1 LLRDVRGM
9 LLAIALLLLVFQCLW
24 AKITDRIL
32 GQLAPFFTM
41 LASAGGLKL
50 QDVED
55 TLFEGQG
62 QIMRTLIGGEQ
73 VTLDNAM
80 AMLSIGYVH
89 PLMQTVFCI
98 WAIGRAAG
106 AIAGE
111 LDRGTMELLLA
122 QPLPRYRVV
131 LSHLCVDAIALPLLC
146 LSLWAGNYLGA
157 WAISPI
163 QIRTPEAIK
172 KPLARTGYLVKLG
185 PFTVLR
191 VNDPLARVPQ
201 APKENQADLEDR
213 LKVTPSAFG
222 PALLVVG
229 GLMFAIS
236 GLTMWLSALGR
247 FRWRVLGLAV
257 FLGLLQFLINLVGQ
271 MWDVMA
277 PLRPLSLFYYFQP
290 QQVILGDNWCV
301 NLSEWNGGKE
311 LIRVPMLAVLIG
323 VGLFGYVLALWRF
336 QRRDLPA
343 PL

>member
-1 LLRDVRGM
+1 MTWTLTRKLLRDVRGM

-131 LSHLCVDAIALPLLC
+131 L
-146 LSLWAGNYLGA
+146 
-157 WAISPI
+157 
-163 QIRTPEAIK
+163 
-172 KPLARTGYLVKLG
+172 
-185 PFTVLR
+185 
-191 VNDPLARVPQ
+191 
-201 APKENQADLEDR
+201 
-213 LKVTPSAFG
+213 
-222 PALLVVG
+222 
-229 GLMFAIS
+229 
-236 GLTMWLSALGR
+236 
-247 FRWRVLGLAV
+247 FRGEER
-257 FLGLLQFLINLVGQ
+257 
-271 MWDVMA
+271 
-277 PLRPLSLFYYFQP
+277 
-290 QQVILGDNWCV
+290 
-301 NLSEWNGGKE
+301 
-311 LIRVPMLAVLIG
+311 
-323 VGLFGYVLALWRF
+323 
-336 QRRDLPA
+336 
-343 PL
+343 